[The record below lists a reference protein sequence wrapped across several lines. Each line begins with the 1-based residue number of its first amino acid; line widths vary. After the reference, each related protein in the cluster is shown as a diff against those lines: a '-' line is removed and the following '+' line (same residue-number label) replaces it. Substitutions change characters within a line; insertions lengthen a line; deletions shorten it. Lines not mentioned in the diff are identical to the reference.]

1 MAIKIYIDQ
10 GHNPEGI
17 NAGAEGFGI
26 REQDV
31 TYQVGRFLYDI
42 LSEDDRF
49 EARLSR
55 PTPQT
60 TLGYSNTSSLRE
72 RVILSVFMQMP
83 AKILT

>member
-42 LSEDDRF
+42 LSD
-49 EARLSR
+49 LR
-55 PTPQT
+55 PA
-60 TLGYSNTSSLRE
+60 SHALRH
-72 RVILSVFMQMP
+72 RP
-83 AKILT
+83 P

>member
-1 MAIKIYIDQ
+1 MS
-10 GHNPEGI
+10 NPEGI

-60 TLGYSNTSSLRE
+60 TLGYSNTKLRNLWKKRKLLFHLCQDFRWHLHE
-72 RVILSVFMQMP
+72 Y
-83 AKILT
+83 

>member
-42 LSEDDRF
+42 LSEDDR
-49 EARLSR
+49 LR
-55 PTPQT
+55 PA
-60 TLGYSNTSSLRE
+60 SHALRH
-72 RVILSVFMQMP
+72 RP
-83 AKILT
+83 P